1 MARVKRGTVQR
12 RRHNKILKMA
22 KGYRG
27 LSGSLFSIAKRRV
40 MKAGMHAYS
49 HRRRKKRDFRRLWI
63 ARMNGA
69 LRAHGISYSRFIYLA
84 SKKMVV
90 LDRKMLS
97 EMAIH
102 EPAVFEKIVETVKA
116 EA

>member
-1 MARVKRGTVQR
+1 MARVKRGTNQR
-12 RRHNKILKMA
+12 RRHNKILKAA

-40 MKAGMHAYS
+40 MKAGMHAYA
-49 HRRRKKRDFRRLWI
+49 HRRTKKRDFRSLWI
-63 ARMNGA
+63 TRLNAAVRSRG
-69 LRAHGISYSRFIYLA
+69 LSYSRFMYLL
-84 SKKMVV
+84 STKKIA

-102 EPAVFEKIVETVKA
+102 EPAVFEKLVA
-116 EA
+116 EAKQ

>member
-1 MARVKRGTVQR
+1 MTRVKRGTVQR
-12 RRHNKILKMA
+12 RRHNKILKAA

-27 LSGSLFSIAKRRV
+27 TSSRLYTHAKRRV

-63 ARMNGA
+63 ARLSA
-69 LRAHGISYSRFIYLA
+69 AARAHGISYSQFMYKLSLKQIA
-84 SKKMVV
+84 
-90 LDRKMLS
+90 LDRKVLS

-102 EPAVFEKIVETVKA
+102 EPAVFTKIVE
-116 EA
+116 EAKK